1 MATLQKR
8 AIYVL
13 SVGIILTIALV
24 IVFFIKGGVSGLDN
38 SPSFR
43 IIIDILFIG
52 VLVLNLALTPSILK
66 RFSSKKNIVLDERD
80 ISIIIRAPII
90 QLWAVIVS
98 LITWVIVLT
107 EIYWNNGQVPVSYLN
122 IIFLSTLIISSITYS
137 AGILIGY
144 WRINHNV

>member
-13 SVGIILTIALV
+13 SVGIILAIALV
-24 IVFFIKGGVSGLDN
+24 ILFFIKGGVYGLEN
-38 SPSFR
+38 SSSSR

-52 VLVLNLALTPSILK
+52 VLALNLVITPLILK
-66 RFSSKKNIVLDERD
+66 RFSSKKNVVLDERD
-80 ISIIIRAPII
+80 ISVIIRAPII

-98 LITWVIVLT
+98 LLAWVITLT
-107 EIYWNNGQVPVSYLN
+107 EIYWDNGQVPVSYLN
-122 IIFLSTLIISSITYS
+122 IIFLSTLIISSISYS